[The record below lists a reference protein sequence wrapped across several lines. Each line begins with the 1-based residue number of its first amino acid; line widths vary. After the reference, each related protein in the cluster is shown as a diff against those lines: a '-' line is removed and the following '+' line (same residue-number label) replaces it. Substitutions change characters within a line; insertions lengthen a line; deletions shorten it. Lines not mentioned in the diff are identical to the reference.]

1 MDELVRDAKRPL
13 EELTTQQRD
22 NIVLLKEKLDLN
34 ERQVRAALG
43 VLGEN
48 DIPPERLAAKLVEI
62 AERFKDLR
70 TMASAQPGDD
80 PEIAALKTDAQK
92 AIEAGQL
99 AEADALL
106 ANVEMEEQHGL
117 DRLTVNTAET
127 SARRGDLALTRLRY
141 GEAAKHF
148 ANAAAL
154 LPPHEDKRI
163 SYLQKE
169 ASALYQQGD
178 ELGDNGA
185 LLSALERYNRLV
197 QLTPRERVPL
207 RWASTQNDLGNVLL
221 ALGQREGEKTRLEA
235 AITAYL
241 EALKEWTLERAPLDR
256 ATTQNNL
263 GLAFW
268 VLGERESGTGRLETA
283 VTAFRNVLMEWTR
296 DRMPNDWAVT
306 ENNLGSALMLLGE
319 RESGTARTGD
329 RCFSRR
335 AKGKI
340 PRAYAAR
347 LGNDPKQPV
356 HCAPHPRAS
365 EGGIARLEEA
375 VAACREAL
383 NEWTRERVPLQ
394 WAAALTNLGN
404 ALMRLGETGGGEA
417 ARLEEAIAAFREAL
431 NERTLRAGT
440 ARLGQDPE

>member
-1 MDELVRDAKRPL
+1 MKRHLCFIAALGMCFFASIAAACAQVKADTGSIAIGGSVTGSTVIIGIPQEKVDELVRDAKRPL
-13 EELTTQQRD
+13 EDLTTQQRD

-70 TMASAQPGDD
+70 TMASVQPGDD
-80 PEIAALKTDAQK
+80 PKIAALKTDAQK

-106 ANVEMEEQHGL
+106 ANVEMEERHGL

-154 LPPHEDKRI
+154 FPPNSAHEDKRI

-197 QLTPRERVPL
+197 QLTLRERVPL

-241 EALKEWTLERAPLDR
+241 EALKEWTRERAPLDW

-306 ENNLGSALMLLGE
+306 QNNLGSALMLLGE
-319 RESGTARTGD
+319 RESGTVHLEAGD
-329 RCFSRR
+329 RCFS
-335 AKGKI
+335 
-340 PRAYAAR
+340 
-347 LGNDPKQPV
+347 
-356 HCAPHPRAS
+356 
-365 EGGIARLEEA
+365 
-375 VAACREAL
+375 
-383 NEWTRERVPLQ
+383 
-394 WAAALTNLGN
+394 
-404 ALMRLGETGGGEA
+404 
-417 ARLEEAIAAFREAL
+417 
-431 NERTLRAGT
+431 
-440 ARLGQDPE
+440 